1 MTQNIPL
8 AVVLTVIASVFL
20 AVASTIQHLAVGDA
34 SSEAGAK
41 LTGRQLWDV
50 VRSPRWLG
58 GLALTGVGAVL
69 QVTALLLAPVTV
81 VQPIGVLAVPWT
93 ILLAARVHRRPITN
107 GMWGATG
114 LTVAGTAAFAWAAI
128 ASAAPYPVLDDTWL
142 VLGTLAAFAIAGL
155 LASVGA
161 RGPVAWRC
169 IAWAGAAA
177 VIYGA
182 ESGVAKAIGH
192 YVADRPWLG
201 SATFWFLAASVA
213 AGAVLA
219 GIWINQ
225 GYAAG
230 PAEIVVG
237 TLNAAGPVA
246 GVGYGILVLGE
257 GVNIGPGTALV
268 MLGCAAVALW
278 GVVLL
283 SRFHPTRTAETP
295 VPLP

>member
-1 MTQNIPL
+1 
-8 AVVLTVIASVFL
+8 
-20 AVASTIQHLAVGDA
+20 
-34 SSEAGAK
+34 
-41 LTGRQLWDV
+41 
-50 VRSPRWLG
+50 
-58 GLALTGVGAVL
+58 
-69 QVTALLLAPVTV
+69 VTALLLAPVTV

-93 ILLAARVHRRPITN
+93 ILLAARVHRRPITSA
-107 GMWGATG
+107 MWGATA
-114 LTVAGTAAFAWAAI
+114 LTVVGTAAFAWAAI

-142 VLGTLAAFAIAGL
+142 VWGTLVAFAVAGA
-155 LASVGA
+155 LAALGA
-161 RGPVAWRC
+161 RGPAAWSC
-169 IAWAGAAA
+169 LAWAGAAA

-201 SATFWFLAASVA
+201 STTFWFLVASVA

-237 TLNAAGPVA
+237 TLNAVAPVA
-246 GVGYGILVLGE
+246 GVAYGIAVLGE

-283 SRFHPTRTAETP
+283 SRFHPTRSAGTYAP
-295 VPLP
+295 QA